1 MSSDPLAQADIW
13 TGAPSDTEYDAVYAA
28 VTATERGRWFLA
40 EYADRNRHADTQL
53 LADAL
58 GRIEAAIARKVPAQ
72 AANAAASLAAI
83 TTTASEIVT
92 VEAVVDTALNG
103 KSAAAATADDAANDD
118 APVAGLHELAE
129 NKKFAEAVAALAS
142 QLAVLG
148 EETEPPPS
156 LRENAEA
163 APELQSSQAEIV
175 MPPADYT
182 PAVPPPA
189 AKAEAPSA
197 PHWYIEPPD
206 FVFRPAERE
215 PHHDEIALPAPQLTS
230 GPDDDPADLFEP
242 PGGGAVAQVVNGAAL
257 HAAPQPTLNE
267 LLVGLRGLSEDELIA
282 LFG

>member
-28 VTATERGRWFLA
+28 VTGTERGRWFLT
-40 EYADRNRHADTQL
+40 EYANRNRHADTQL

-58 GRIEAAIARKVPAQ
+58 ARIEAAIARKAPAQ
-72 AANAAASLAAI
+72 AANGAAPLAAI
-83 TTTASEIVT
+83 TATAGETVT
-92 VEAVVDTALNG
+92 VEAVVDTSLNG
-103 KSAAAATADDAANDD
+103 KSVAAATADDAANDD
-118 APVAGLHELAE
+118 APVVGLHELAE

-142 QLAVLG
+142 QLTMLG

-156 LRENAEA
+156 LHENAESA
-163 APELQSSQAEIV
+163 AELQSIQAEIV

-182 PAVPPPA
+182 PVVPPPP

-197 PHWYIEPPD
+197 PRWYIEPPD
-206 FVFRPAERE
+206 FLFRPTDRE

-230 GPDDDPADLFEP
+230 GPHDDPADLFEP
-242 PGGGAVAQVVNGAAL
+242 QGGGAVVQVVNGAAL

>member
-58 GRIEAAIARKVPAQ
+58 ARIEAAIARKVPAQ

-142 QLAVLG
+142 PLTVLG
-148 EETEPPPS
+148 EETEPPS

-197 PHWYIEPPD
+197 PRWYIEPPD

-242 PGGGAVAQVVNGAAL
+242 PGGGAVVQVVNGAAL

>member
-58 GRIEAAIARKVPAQ
+58 ARIEAAIARKVPAQ
-72 AANAAASLAAI
+72 AANAPAPLAAI
-83 TTTASEIVT
+83 TTTPSEIVT

-103 KSAAAATADDAANDD
+103 KSAAATADDAANND
-118 APVAGLHELAE
+118 APVAGLQELAE

-142 QLAVLG
+142 QLTVLG
-148 EETEPPPS
+148 EEIEPPPS

-182 PAVPPPA
+182 PALPPPP

-197 PHWYIEPPD
+197 PRWHIEPPD

-242 PGGGAVAQVVNGAAL
+242 PGGGAVVQVVNGAAL
-257 HAAPQPTLNE
+257 YAAPQPTLNE